1 MGKPD
6 VVSRAEWGAD
16 ESLRYNSNGTEKWP
30 REYDKVTHL
39 VVHHTDTP
47 VNDPD
52 PAARVRSI
60 CYYHTVTR
68 NDGDIGYNAIIGSN
82 GADLRG
88 AQGRRRCADAGSGWS
103 ARLLVN
109 YGSFG
114 VAVMGNDESNP
125 LPTSCARN

>member
-16 ESLRYNSNGTEKWP
+16 ESLRYNSKGTEKWP

-68 NDGDIGYNAIIGSN
+68 KTDTQPSEVAP
-82 GADLRG
+82 
-88 AQGRRRCADAGSGWS
+88 GRRMKRLNSRETVSVFHRGRFLCLRMVAFPGRGSGFPVGCREEATGWG
-103 ARLLVN
+103 R
-109 YGSFG
+109 
-114 VAVMGNDESNP
+114 
-125 LPTSCARN
+125 R

>member
-30 REYDKVTHL
+30 REYDKVIHL

-68 NDGDIGYNAIIGSN
+68 NDGDIGYNAIIGSDGRIYEGHKGGGDVLTPGVV
-82 GADLRG
+82 GAHAYSLTT
-88 AQGRRRCADAGSGWS
+88 APS
-103 ARLLVN
+103 A
-109 YGSFG
+109 
-114 VAVMGNDESNP
+114 
-125 LPTSCARN
+125 LP

>member
-1 MGKPD
+1 MNL
-6 VVSRAEWGAD
+6 SF
-16 ESLRYNSNGTEKWP
+16 NSDGTEKWP

-68 NDGDIGYNAIIGSN
+68 KTDTQPSEVAP
-82 GADLRG
+82 
-88 AQGRRRCADAGSGWS
+88 GRRMK
-103 ARLLVN
+103 RLNSRETVSVFHRGRFL
-109 YGSFG
+109 
-114 VAVMGNDESNP
+114 
-125 LPTSCARN
+125 